1 MNLVFNSTGPLLDH
15 LDLEHINWISL
26 SFDSFQT
33 AGLARPY
40 WRTFPCYR
48 YGSFSFSL
56 VRAFPT
62 DGITSTRVEST
73 KPKKK
78 INKSRLVVG
87 RDLWS
92 FCLFLFFIGPAHRQK
107 RLRRRHQQFQTAAAA
122 RPIAITITR
131 WWKSG
136 GGLLQQAFLRQ
147 LIKYKKKRVKKCKGT
162 WKECLLVTV
171 ASFGRSEEPTKRPSS
186 KIAYRWWQVPR
197 ADRQWTWWGFF
208 SLGPSNPLWL
218 LFSLSLSNKKT
229 RFIPYSFIV
238 ERP

>member
-1 MNLVFNSTGPLLDH
+1 MLKIFFFISVGKLDRSYKANKALMNLVFNSTGPLLDH

-78 INKSRLVVG
+78 NKQEPSGCWPWFVIL
-87 RDLWS
+87 
-92 FCLFLFFIGPAHRQK
+92 LFVFIFYWTGAPAEAAP
-107 RLRRRHQQFQTAAAA
+107 AAASA
-122 RPIAITITR
+122 VPDR
-131 WWKSG
+131 
-136 GGLLQQAFLRQ
+136 
-147 LIKYKKKRVKKCKGT
+147 C
-162 WKECLLVTV
+162 C
-171 ASFGRSEEPTKRPSS
+171 RPSNCHHNNKVMEIWWWPPPAGFPPTAD
-186 KIAYRWWQVPR
+186 KI
-197 ADRQWTWWGFF
+197 
-208 SLGPSNPLWL
+208 
-218 LFSLSLSNKKT
+218 
-229 RFIPYSFIV
+229 
-238 ERP
+238 

>member
-147 LIKYKKKRVKKCKGT
+147 LIKYKKTGKKMQRNMKRMSISHGGLVRPQRGT
-162 WKECLLVTV
+162 NQTAFFQDRLSMMTSSESWPTVDLV
-171 ASFGRSEEPTKRPSS
+171 
-186 KIAYRWWQVPR
+186 
-197 ADRQWTWWGFF
+197 GFF
-208 SLGPSNPLWL
+208 FSWSFESSLTLIFVVSI
-218 LFSLSLSNKKT
+218 K
-229 RFIPYSFIV
+229 
-238 ERP
+238 